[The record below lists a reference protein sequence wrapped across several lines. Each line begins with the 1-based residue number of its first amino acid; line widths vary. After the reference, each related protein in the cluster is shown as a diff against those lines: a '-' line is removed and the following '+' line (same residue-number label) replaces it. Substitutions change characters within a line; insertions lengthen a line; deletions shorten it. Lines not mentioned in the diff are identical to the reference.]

1 MTKDEEI
8 AELKAAFKVF
18 SESSEVLTK
27 SYLDLQNE
35 VSHLSDLLEKSEQA
49 KRQEQDKNRV
59 LVLQF
64 QQLFESMPVGVLLLS
79 EEGVVVMGNPVAERL
94 FDFPLTGKS
103 WASIVPLS
111 FRPQEDDGHDV
122 SMVTGRR
129 VRVETASLGNVPGQ
143 LVILVDLTEAYL
155 LQKKLNH
162 HERLSNMGTMVA
174 ALAHQIRTPLSS
186 ATLYA
191 GHLQKPSLAPA
202 MRQNFANKLVDRLAK
217 IEKQIRDM
225 LIFSRSEIKLDETVS
240 IAAFIEELVGHCQ
253 EISEQKNMQFDS
265 DGEDLL
271 ATDYIQC
278 NKETLLGALLNLL
291 NNAIDAQP
299 EDSIVRLNW
308 HSDEGSIILTF
319 KDRGVG
325 MSKEHLEHV
334 QEGFVTTKQHGT
346 GLGLMVVKAIAR
358 AHHGQFEI
366 DSIEGAGTTAS
377 LTLPLV
383 RV

>member
-8 AELKAAFKVF
+8 AELKAAFKAF
-18 SESSEVLTK
+18 SESSDVLAK
-27 SYLDLQNE
+27 SYLDLQQE
-35 VSHLSDLLEKSEQA
+35 VSRLYEQLEKSEQA

-64 QQLFESMPVGVLLLS
+64 QQLFESMPVGVLLLN
-79 EEGVVVMGNPVAERL
+79 EEGVVVMANPVADRL
-94 FDFPLTGKS
+94 FNLPLIGQY
-103 WASIVPLS
+103 WGEIVPLS

-122 SMVTGRR
+122 SMVSGRR

-155 LQKKLNH
+155 LQKKLSH
-162 HERLSNMGTMVA
+162 HERLSNMGKMVA

-191 GHLQKPSLAPA
+191 GHLQKPDLAPV
-202 MRQNFANKLVDRLAK
+202 MRQTFANKLVDRLAN

-240 IAAFIEELVGHCQ
+240 MSTFIKELINHSQ
-253 EISEQKNMQFDS
+253 EICDQKNMQLEASGDS
-265 DGEDLL
+265 FL
-271 ATDYIQC
+271 AADCIQC

-291 NNAIDAQP
+291 NNAVDAQP
-299 EDSIVRLNW
+299 EDEVVELNW
-308 HSDEGSIILTF
+308 HNNDGYVTLTV

-325 MSKEHLEHV
+325 MSKAHLEHV

-366 DSIEGAGTTAS
+366 DSVEGVGTTAS

>member
-8 AELKAAFKVF
+8 AELKTAFKAF
-18 SESSEVLTK
+18 SESSDVLAK
-27 SYLDLQNE
+27 SYVDLQQE
-35 VSHLSDLLEKSEQA
+35 VVRLYEQLEKSEQD

-64 QQLFESMPVGVLLLS
+64 QQLFESMPVGVLLLN
-79 EEGVVVMGNPVAERL
+79 EEGVVVMANPVADRL
-94 FDFPLTGKS
+94 FNLPLVGQS
-103 WASIVPLS
+103 WGAIVPLS

-122 SMVTGRR
+122 SMVSGRR

-162 HERLSNMGTMVA
+162 HERLSNMGKMVA

-191 GHLQKPSLAPA
+191 GHLQKPDLAPV
-202 MRQNFANKLVDRLAK
+202 MRQTFANKLVDRLAN

-240 IAAFIEELVGHCQ
+240 VVAFLKELTAHSEEIC
-253 EISEQKNMQFDS
+253 SQKNMQLEASGPSF
-265 DGEDLL
+265 LT
-271 ATDYIQC
+271 TDCIQC

-291 NNAIDAQP
+291 NNAVDAQS
-299 EDSIVRLNW
+299 EGETVQLNW
-308 HSDEGSIILTF
+308 RNNDGYVTLTV

-325 MSKEHLEHV
+325 MSKAHLEHV